1 MEPKRSERTSVSDT
15 SGLMLSTLSNVVESD
30 GRLYVNVELPGV
42 SSGEI
47 DVRNSDG
54 LLNLCAEREPIAS
67 VVAHNTEDRFG
78 EIVGSSKQLSD
89 CLSSLLEAA
98 ATDASV
104 LLYGETGTGKEL
116 FARAIH
122 QNSSRA
128 HSNFVAV
135 DCTVLPESI
144 VGSLLFGH
152 EKGSFTGADKA
163 CAGLIRQAHHGT
175 LFLDEVGELSPT
187 LQKAFLRVLQERR
200 FRPVGNDIEV
210 DSDFRL
216 VAATNRDLHQ
226 SVARGQF
233 RQDLLYRLQSHLIEL
248 PPLRSRTD
256 DIQALANYHVA
267 LLCKKHGF
275 CSKQLTPEFVQTLSL
290 YPWPG
295 NIREL
300 INSLEQA
307 LFLAQQETT
316 LFPKHLPQQI
326 RIQVVKS
333 VLKSRPPNTSSS
345 PAYTVNTL
353 PCLQDFRTGV
363 FNLAEKQYLAS
374 LVQYAGQNINHA
386 CQLSGLSRSRLYS
399 LLKKHQISLH

>member
-15 SGLMLSTLSNVVESD
+15 LGLTLSTLGNVVESD

-54 LLNLCAEREPIAS
+54 LLNLCAEREPIDS

-104 LLYGETGTGKEL
+104 LLCGETGTGKEL

-122 QNSSRA
+122 QNSLRA
-128 HSNFVAV
+128 HGNFVAV
-135 DCTVLPESI
+135 DCTVLPETI

-152 EKGSFTGADKA
+152 EKGSFTGADKT
-163 CAGLIRQAHHGT
+163 CEGLIRQAHRGT

-187 LQKAFLRVLQERR
+187 LQKAFLRVLQEHR
-200 FRPVGNDIEV
+200 FRPIGNNVEV

-216 VAATNRDLHQ
+216 VAATNRDLPQ

-233 RQDLLYRLQSHLIEL
+233 RQDLLYRLQSYLIEL

-256 DIQALANYHVA
+256 DIQPLANYYVD
-267 LLCKKHGF
+267 LLCKRYGF
-275 CSKQLTPEFVQTLSL
+275 CSKQLTPEFIQTLSL

-300 INSLEQA
+300 INTLEQA
-307 LFLAQQETT
+307 LFMAQQETT
-316 LFPKHLPQQI
+316 LFPKHLPQKI
-326 RIQVVKS
+326 RIQVAKS
-333 VLKSRPPNTSSS
+333 ALKSHSINTGIP
-345 PAYTVNTL
+345 PAYTANTL

-374 LVQYAGQNINHA
+374 LVQYAGQNISHA

-399 LLKKHQISLH
+399 LLKKHQVSLH